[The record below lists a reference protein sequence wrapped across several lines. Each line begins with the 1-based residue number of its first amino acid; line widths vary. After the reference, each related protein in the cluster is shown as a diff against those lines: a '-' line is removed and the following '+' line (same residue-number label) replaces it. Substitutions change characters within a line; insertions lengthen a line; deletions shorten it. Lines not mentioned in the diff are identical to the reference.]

1 MAKTERIVRHPW
13 SVPVMQAE
21 VPQSGR
27 HFHLV
32 VDASTRASIAQLAGV
47 PDLPRLEASFDVTP
61 HGSNGLHVVGRVSAT
76 VGQICSVTLEPM
88 TSELNEDVDLVF
100 LPPAAAEPRQKSR
113 VEIEVLLDDEPEAL
127 IDGRIDL
134 GILAT
139 EFLVLGINPYP
150 RKPDTVFR
158 AASAEANSARPF
170 AALANLE
177 KTPQPSSTG
186 TERKKS

>member
-1 MAKTERIVRHPW
+1 
-13 SVPVMQAE
+13 MQAE
-21 VPQSGR
+21 VPQSGK

-32 VDASTRASIAQLAGV
+32 ADASTRASIAQLAGV

-76 VGQICSVTLEPM
+76 VGQTCSVTLEPM

-113 VEIEVLLDDEPEAL
+113 VEIEVVLDDEPEAL
-127 IDGRIDL
+127 IDRIDL

-139 EFLVLGINPYP
+139 EFLVLGIDPYP

-158 AASAEANSARPF
+158 AASAEAKSASPF
-170 AALANLE
+170 GALANLE